1 MIKLGKDRP
10 EVPACIRLIQTRA
23 EPGNPDNAMIRS
35 PSLAAFIAGKP
46 VGLDEV
52 WTVRG
57 RGITEA
63 EYERA
68 LNDLQWDGVDPATP
82 INRLTSRLPF

>member
-68 LNDLQWDGVDPATP
+68 LNDLQWDGTDGTIP
-82 INRLTSRLPF
+82 IDRLKSRLPF